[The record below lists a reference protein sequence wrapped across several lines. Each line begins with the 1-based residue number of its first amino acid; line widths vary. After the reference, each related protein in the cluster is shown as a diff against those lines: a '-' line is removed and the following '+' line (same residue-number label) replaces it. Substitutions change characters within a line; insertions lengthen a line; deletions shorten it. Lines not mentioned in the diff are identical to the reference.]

1 MTTKEVGCL
10 RSDVGRQ
17 KAEVGKEQGR
27 DTAMCG
33 DPKTWF
39 PMRVTYQREMK
50 VKAELDRLG
59 IENFVPMRYRI
70 VERRRETNTN
80 LTDDT
85 NMREL
90 RRETNTNLTD
100 GTNMRELR
108 RETNTNLT
116 DDTNMRDHGDERT
129 QMTRI
134 KRIYGTTELR
144 RELVPAISNL
154 IFVRSTQER
163 VTLRD
168 HIILADEQYFSF
180 KDNKKL

>member
-1 MTTKEVGCL
+1 MMTTEEVGCL

-17 KAEVGKEQGR
+17 KAEVG
-27 DTAMCG
+27 T
-33 DPKTWF
+33 T
-39 PMRVTYQREMK
+39 
-50 VKAELDRLG
+50 EL
-59 IENFVPMRYRI
+59 
-70 VERRRETNTN
+70 RRETNTN

-90 RRETNTNLTD
+90 RRETNTIATPHSQRENLTD
-100 GTNMRELR
+100 G
-108 RETNTNLT
+108 
-116 DDTNMRDHGDERT
+116 TNMRDHGDERT

-163 VTLRD
+163 VSERD

>member
-1 MTTKEVGCL
+1 MTTEEVGCL

-70 VERRRETNTN
+70 VELRRETNTN

-100 GTNMRELR
+100 GTNI
-108 RETNTNLT
+108 
-116 DDTNMRDHGDERT
+116 RDKGDERW
-129 QMTRI
+129 
-134 KRIYGTTELR
+134 LR
-144 RELVPAISNL
+144 ADVRGLKSDGRSKNKLKLL
-154 IFVRSTQER
+154 I
-163 VTLRD
+163 
-168 HIILADEQYFSF
+168 
-180 KDNKKL
+180 

>member
-1 MTTKEVGCL
+1 MTTEEVGCL

-27 DTAMCG
+27 DTRMCG
-33 DPKTWF
+33 DPNTWF

-80 LTDDT
+80 LTDGT

-100 GTNMRELR
+100 G
-108 RETNTNLT
+108 
-116 DDTNMRDHGDERT
+116 TNMRDHGDERT

-154 IFVRSTQER
+154 IFVE
-163 VTLRD
+163 
-168 HIILADEQYFSF
+168 
-180 KDNKKL
+180 

>member
-1 MTTKEVGCL
+1 MTTEEVGCL

-17 KAEVGKEQGR
+17 KAEVG
-27 DTAMCG
+27 T
-33 DPKTWF
+33 T
-39 PMRVTYQREMK
+39 
-50 VKAELDRLG
+50 
-59 IENFVPMRYRI
+59 
-70 VERRRETNTN
+70 
-80 LTDDT
+80 
-85 NMREL
+85 EL
-90 RRETNTNLTD
+90 RRGTNTNLTD
-100 GTNMRELR
+100 G
-108 RETNTNLT
+108 
-116 DDTNMRDHGDERT
+116 TNMRDHGDERT